1 MAATM
6 LTKTLFA
13 TIIASGVSA
22 SLAQG
27 LLAQDP
33 SLPNAFTGSTAFTAV
48 QAEAGRK
55 AFQEKGGTS
64 GNKDGAC
71 AYCHTSA
78 LTGRT
83 GAPDELPALSSL
95 EPAMRVTIQNNGRIP
110 PLAGQKFMAV
120 WGARTTQ
127 DLTNRVKLAVGADEP
142 EETSVNITAY
152 ILQVNGAKPGA
163 QALTA
168 TTAVKIREA
177 TAGNAPPTAPKADAS
192 RTVTP

>member
-1 MAATM
+1 M

-13 TIIASGVSA
+13 TVIASAVSA
-22 SLAQG
+22 LLAQG
-27 LLAQDP
+27 P
-33 SLPNAFTGSTAFTAV
+33 SLPSVFTAA

-64 GNKDGAC
+64 GNKDAAC
-71 AYCHTSA
+71 AYCHTVT

-95 EPAMRVTIQNNGRIP
+95 EPLIREAIQNSGTIP
-110 PLAGQKFMAV
+110 PLAGQKFMAK

-127 DLTNRVKLAVGADEP
+127 DLINRIKLAVGQDEP
-142 EETSVNITAY
+142 EETSVNVAAY

-163 QALTA
+163 QVLTA
-168 TTAVKIREA
+168 ATPAGIRDVTAPI
-177 TAGNAPPTAPKADAS
+177 APPAITAPKSDS
-192 RTVTP
+192 SQH